1 MELSINKYL
10 AIKDVQMS
18 FKSGNE
24 GQNNAAVP
32 AHLEQGYVDVI
43 RASSAHGRLQKIKD
57 LLPRLPTIQADNL
70 DELLSQ
76 CLVDAAEYGHSDVV
90 EYLFEEGAVF
100 SYRIQPSGRTA
111 LHVASRE
118 GHIDTVKSIL
128 RLVSDVPSTVEM
140 EDDEGYTPWMY
151 AIERGSVGM
160 LQAFLDSFP
169 HLDLE
174 ITTPHGQ
181 TTAHLAARSRKEH
194 MIRFLHEKQ
203 VDFTKRD
210 NDGEAPI
217 HIVLFQSSR
226 EPDGITDY
234 REDYFLKIVRLLFR
248 PEDLCAKTSSGRNFL
263 HHLAQAPPALANLI
277 WQDIRKDP
285 VFEETVKLSHLE
297 LDGEKKTPLHLTIQK
312 VLERLAKHD
321 GPSFDSYAQLVQ
333 SMSAGYDGERQHLA
347 MKDGEGCTPIMAFA
361 KGLRYIEVRDAHS
374 FSANVLKVL
383 RALGAAGR
391 DDSFRKEQDNFQRN
405 ILHFIAECR
414 TRFPFHEI
422 TSYVLEGP
430 VDLDLKDASGHF
442 PLTCAA
448 RTSEENVDF
457 IRLLVPRMDQELLQ
471 NQDDEGKTILHHI
484 CNIKKPG
491 IQEVFDQFQSLLTLI
506 AKCEKRDSEG
516 RIPLSYAPEIIS
528 DEPIA
533 AKLVEVAGENVGLCD
548 NQDRNC
554 MYWSCQI
561 GSNAMVKALLEAGTD
576 VDAVLG
582 SGSELGALKNPPI
595 LIAANSKKFDLVQL
609 LLENGANPLVRGH
622 GDWQLQHYASL
633 TDYQPLLSIIAEIP
647 EIDYQ
652 SKARGFHEF
661 TTSTN
666 EQQSLELEDATPLHI
681 AALNPAQEAVQ
692 WLLTRTKNLDIN
704 VRTRSGHSPLIL
716 ASTIGSFENCRL
728 LLEAGAAVSMAA
740 NDIFTA
746 LHAACYY
753 GHASICRLIIDAD
766 GKSIFERFGHETPLE
781 IAARRGHLDVVQ
793 VLLENGCD
801 VTTGAE
807 VRALHYRHHEIAS
820 LVRGRLIHDRHAL
833 AGNTTK
839 ELDAMRLRTACES
852 LSEDALVELLQQD
865 TNPNI
870 RLDEKNQTPLHISGQ
885 HGWVGAINSL
895 ALRGADTELMD
906 GNGMTPF
913 LVAIAQRNWECA
925 KLLHQKGAW
934 AGARSSTGSS
944 ALYFAAYAGI
954 PEACSYLL
962 ELGID
967 ANIRAHDGTTPLHS
981 TLDLACVEL
990 LLQHG
995 ADPFIA
1001 SSTDRTVTWVFSGQP
1016 GGGTLLQKI
1025 FEEQPAEK
1033 ILRAVNTVDQVS
1045 NCAPLYYA
1053 AFRGISD
1060 AITVLIEHGAEVN
1073 ACGGDLGA
1081 PIHAALRQG
1090 YVEIATML
1098 LTNGARP
1105 YRVVRDGTE
1114 HAVWYWEYGYQFSFP
1129 TANGSWASQE
1139 ACKRNV
1145 EED

>member
-347 MKDGEGCTPIMAFA
+347 MKDGEGCTPIMALA

-374 FSANVLKVL
+374 FSANVLKVF
-383 RALGAAGR
+383 RTLGAAGR
-391 DDSFRKEQDNFQRN
+391 DDSFRKEQDNYQRS
-405 ILHFIAECR
+405 ILHFIAGCR

-430 VDLDLKDASGHF
+430 VDLDLKDSIDHF
-442 PLTCAA
+442 PLTRAA
-448 RTSEENVDF
+448 CGSQGNVDF
-457 IRLLVPRMDQELLQ
+457 IRLLLPKMDQGLLQ
-471 NQDDEGKTILHHI
+471 HQDSEGKTILHHI
-484 CNIKKPG
+484 CGNKKPR
-491 IQEVFDQFQSLLTLI
+491 IQDVIDQFQFLLALI

-516 RIPLSYAPEIIS
+516 RIPLSYASEIIS
-528 DEPIA
+528 DESIA
-533 AKLVEVAGENVGLCD
+533 TRLVEMAGENVGLCD
-548 NQDRNC
+548 NEGRNC

-561 GSNAMVKALLEAGTD
+561 GSNAMVKVLLEAGTD

-582 SGSELGALKNPPI
+582 PGSELGATKNPPI
-595 LIAANSKKFDLVQL
+595 LIAAKSRNFDVVQL
-609 LLENGANPLVRGH
+609 LLDNGANPLVRGQ
-622 GDWQLQHYASL
+622 GDWQLQHFASL
-633 TDYQPLLSIIAEIP
+633 IGYQPLLSIIAEIP

-652 SKARGFHEF
+652 SKATVSHDF
-661 TTSTN
+661 TASTN
-666 EQQSLELEDATPLHI
+666 EQGSLTLEDATPLHL
-681 AALNPAQEAVQ
+681 AALNSDKEAMQ
-692 WLLTRTKNLDIN
+692 WLLTKKKPLDIN
-704 VRTRSGHSPLIL
+704 VRTRSGHSPLML
-716 ASTIGSFENCRL
+716 ASTIGSFENCKL
-728 LLEAGAAVSMAA
+728 LLEAGASVSGAA
-740 NDIFTA
+740 NGGFTA
-746 LHAACYY
+746 LHAACCY
-753 GHASICRLIIDAD
+753 GHAKICKLIIDAD
-766 GKSIFERFGHETPLE
+766 GKSIFERSGHETPLE
-781 IAARRGHLDVVQ
+781 ISARRGHLEVVRM
-793 VLLENGCD
+793 LLKNGCD

-807 VRALHYRHHEIAS
+807 VEALNSGQHEIAS
-820 LVRGRLIHDRHAL
+820 LIRERLIHDYNAL
-833 AGNTTK
+833 ADDTTK

-870 RLDEKNQTPLHISGQ
+870 RLDDQHQTPLHISGR
-885 HGWVGAINSL
+885 HGWVRAINSL
-895 ALRGADTELMD
+895 ILRGAATELMD
-906 GNGMTPF
+906 WGGMTPL
-913 LVAIAQRNWECA
+913 LVAICRRNWECA

-934 AGARSSTGSS
+934 AGARSAAGSS
-944 ALYFAAYAGI
+944 ALHLSAYAGI
-954 PEACSYLL
+954 PEACSYFL

-967 ANIRAHDGTTPLHS
+967 ANIRAYNGTTPLHW
-981 TLDLACVEL
+981 TTDPKCVET

-995 ADPFIA
+995 ADPFVVSIVDTTA
-1001 SSTDRTVTWVFSGQP
+1001 TWMLCGRP
-1016 GGGTLLQKI
+1016 EGGDFLRKI
-1025 FEEQPAEK
+1025 FHKQPSEK
-1033 ILRAVNTVDQVS
+1033 ILRAVNTFDREMNS
-1045 NCAPLYYA
+1045 PPLYRA

-1060 AITVLIEHGAEVN
+1060 ATTVLIEHGAEIN
-1073 ACGGDLGA
+1073 ACGGDGA

-1090 YVEIATML
+1090 YVEIATIL
-1098 LTNGARP
+1098 LANGARP

-1114 HAVWYWEYGYQFSFP
+1114 HAVWYWEYGYHFSFP
-1129 TANGSWASQE
+1129 TANGSWASHE
-1139 ACKRNV
+1139 AWKRNV